1 MNKTIDP
8 SKANKSHL
16 HNTIAHK
23 PLRQTLRKNSTS
35 PEQKLWRKIRNKQL
49 GVKFRRQHGIG
60 RYIADFYCAEL
71 NLVIE
76 IDGDSHFEQNA
87 EEYDSERNNFMNGLG
102 IRVLRFTNRDIFENL
117 EGVLLEIKS
126 LTPCVENKS
135 LTPP

>member
-1 MNKTIDP
+1 MNNTIDP
-8 SKANKSHL
+8 TKTNKSHL

-23 PLRQTLRKNSTS
+23 PLRQDLRKNSTS
-35 PEQKLWRKIRNKQL
+35 PEQKLWQKIRNKQL

-60 RYIADFYCAEL
+60 RYIADFYSAEL

-87 EEYDSERNNFMNGLG
+87 EEYDLERNNFMNGLG
-102 IRVLRFTNRDIFENL
+102 IRVLRFTNDQIH
-117 EGVLLEIKS
+117 KS
-126 LTPCVENKS
+126 LDDVLAEIFKS